1 MADSN
6 QRPCKVSYNGSL
18 RRFLIARPAIWLDFE
33 NKIRT
38 VYSIPGN
45 LALDVQ
51 YKDDEGDLITLNTDS
66 ELDDVLAMHTIFT
79 PLAPV
84 KFDVVARGQS
94 MFPSM
99 DSFSTRASS
108 VVDDDD
114 IHSQTAPSQMS
125 NSIYGSY
132 HSDDVSL
139 IDLEEERDEHETESR
154 QPEEEEALTL
164 TASVAETLEQSI
176 SYPQQ
181 DLEDAA
187 RLQKEVDR
195 LEALKLDAPIFTS
208 SLLGAGVED
217 ARDNVH
223 DIKQSVSSSVSTLT
237 AEFQDTIAENTLDA
251 FESTAS
257 RPEREVQEEQEVIIE
272 ERKVEIETASAASE
286 SESFPTTST
295 ASTSTSEHRSLND
308 DSALIEQFQLLIK
321 EFQEIIQNN
330 PQLVALAGV
339 IMNKILSNVKVN
351 VESFAN
357 YLHAQAQVAAQNSQ
371 RSAAE
376 ASAQL
381 QEAAARAATHAQ
393 EAAAKAAA
401 QAQEVAVNAGLRAQE
416 AAAQM
421 HRAATQMQE
430 ATTAP
435 QPQEHQRPLF
445 PQHPHHPQHPRHRGA
460 FKPFFSHHH
469 GFQGHGQHNHALNTL
484 FGQSAVP
491 QMASF
496 GAPPQAPTSHSGS
509 SSSTSSS
516 LGRSNTIHSS
526 KPSPFSCGF
535 PFNSTFPA
543 NHANTTF
550 KSDRPV
556 AGDTEASSSSSPTQT
571 EKGKAVDTNTQPH
584 EQGSPSSMMPGSFP
598 GQPQMSE
605 LKPGWSWARLPDD
618 GPEHV
623 QPPSTRAKY
632 GWVWND
638 AGGEKAEIVENQA
651 PVSTLY

>member
-1 MADSN
+1 M
-6 QRPCKVSYNGSL
+6 
-18 RRFLIARPAIWLDFE
+18 
-33 NKIRT
+33 
-38 VYSIPGN
+38 
-45 LALDVQ
+45 
-51 YKDDEGDLITLNTDS
+51 
-66 ELDDVLAMHTIFT
+66 
-79 PLAPV
+79 
-84 KFDVVARGQS
+84 
-94 MFPSM
+94 
-99 DSFSTRASS
+99 
-108 VVDDDD
+108 
-114 IHSQTAPSQMS
+114 
-125 NSIYGSY
+125 
-132 HSDDVSL
+132 
-139 IDLEEERDEHETESR
+139 
-154 QPEEEEALTL
+154 
-164 TASVAETLEQSI
+164 
-176 SYPQQ
+176 
-181 DLEDAA
+181 
-187 RLQKEVDR
+187 
-195 LEALKLDAPIFTS
+195 
-208 SLLGAGVED
+208 
-217 ARDNVH
+217 
-223 DIKQSVSSSVSTLT
+223 
-237 AEFQDTIAENTLDA
+237 
-251 FESTAS
+251 
-257 RPEREVQEEQEVIIE
+257 
-272 ERKVEIETASAASE
+272 
-286 SESFPTTST
+286 
-295 ASTSTSEHRSLND
+295 
-308 DSALIEQFQLLIK
+308 
-321 EFQEIIQNN
+321 
-330 PQLVALAGV
+330 
-339 IMNKILSNVKVN
+339 SNVKVN

-484 FGQSAVP
+484 FGQSAGQPPMAPVASVAPMAPLLRTRSIPRIPVVP

-651 PVSTLY
+651 PVSTLYGNLDTTEPTTPGSFPQSSTSATEKLHRRQTIHQFGRTAPTETRMQALTEASEHFEQQQHVLNEHRQSIAAAAQEGQRRVLDQAALQIEEQRKAMKAQQKAIEEQRQALEVLRQEQAQQRLDRLTSRVRPLSHSASMGHRPVRLQDQGRANSWYSTGSSTTISTPGDFPTVSRPRAPAPVVVNSTVPTPVTVSAPVPISAPAPAPALVPIQAPAPVQIPDLVQAPVPVQSPVPAPAPAPVSAPVEDVNPFADPSEFELEIQMLVSMGFPNTPELHTIVRDFGGEVEAVVEHLISQ